1 MHRNKTHDLTR
12 KRRNRRSKYDVSRIY
27 ERHPGQ
33 NKYND
38 APSHLM
44 EELASDP
51 SLNLRRQ
58 KDRTVF
64 TDEQMLI
71 LEAAYQKEKHPDP
84 KRRELVAEL
93 CDLSIEKVR
102 IWYQNRR
109 AKEKRVEEDEL
120 ALLAQRFYDNQN
132 NGHSHYNPLSSINR
146 KINRI
151 FDGEDSNEKD
161 IIKKIMKQELSSAN
175 VKAGVN
181 REETPEKDDPWKH
194 FRTPAMLNTD
204 NEENI
209 VKRLLKQGN
218 TNMRDDTSRSGKLNP
233 ANCCS
238 GRKQRNR
245 ADESNFYA
253 SDERRKVERDSF
265 VGKHGITFNH
275 PQIEQ
280 AVTTPSNGYTETVLN
295 EGWWGRPPVTYVS
308 SYEEMLQKQQM
319 YLLYLMQQKY
329 MMGNYAD
336 IFPSMQ
342 TDHGDMHQGQDGKSP
357 FQTNN
362 YSNMAQTNQQ
372 STSWLNLVNSK
383 ELPAFVDTFT
393 RNTEINLP
401 FDKTQ
406 NTVQQ
411 SRYKLTQDHVQ
422 LPAFVDT
429 FNRNTEIN
437 LPSDK
442 TQNTAQQGRYKL
454 TQDHVQDYEFVRK
467 MYEEELRSQK

>member
-1 MHRNKTHDLTR
+1 MLAITQQRMHRNKTHDLTR

-27 ERHPGQ
+27 ERHPSQ

-38 APSHLM
+38 EPSHLM
-44 EELASDP
+44 EKLASDP

-93 CDLSIEKVR
+93 CDLSVERVR

-132 NGHSHYNPLSSINR
+132 NNHSHYNPLSSINR

-151 FDGEDSNEKD
+151 FDGEDSSEKD

-175 VKAGVN
+175 VKTGVN

-209 VKRLLKQGN
+209 VKKLLKRGN
-218 TNMRDDTSRSGKLNP
+218 NNMRDYTSRSEKLNP
-233 ANCCS
+233 ANCYS
-238 GRKQRNR
+238 DKKKRNR
-245 ADESNFYA
+245 ADESNSYP
-253 SDERRKVERDSF
+253 SDERRRVERDSF
-265 VGKHGITFNH
+265 VAKHGITFNH
-275 PQIEQ
+275 PQIDQ
-280 AVTTPSNGYTETVLN
+280 ATVITPSNGYTETVLN

-319 YLLYLMQQKY
+319 YLIYLMKQKY

-336 IFPSMQ
+336 VFPSMQ
-342 TDHGDMHQGQDGKSP
+342 TDHGDMHYKQDGKST

-362 YSNMAQTNQQ
+362 FSNMAQTNQQ
-372 STSWLNLVNSK
+372 STSWLNLVNAK
-383 ELPAFVDTFT
+383 ELPPFVDTFT
-393 RNTEINLP
+393 
-401 FDKTQ
+401 
-406 NTVQQ
+406 
-411 SRYKLTQDHVQ
+411 
-422 LPAFVDT
+422 
-429 FNRNTEIN
+429 RNTEIN

-442 TQNTAQQGRYKL
+442 TQNTAQQSRYKL

-467 MYEEELRSQK
+467 MYEKELRSQK